1 MVPAGQSQ
9 SQQRIIGQ
17 VQAEDKDSGDNGRL
31 HYSLVGGSSNK
42 FAVDSQSGVITAVA
56 GSALNP
62 GEKFILSIQVNF
74 AFAF

>member
-1 MVPAGQSQ
+1 MVPAVQLQQS
-9 SQQRIIGQ
+9 QRIIGQ

-42 FAVDSQSGVITAVA
+42 FTVDSQSGVITAVA

-74 AFAF
+74 AF